1 MHVDQFQCFRTF
13 SQLMS
18 IYIITIVKIS
28 HFNINRY
35 AQPSVFL
42 LLVVLECVFLIPH
55 FQKKS
60 TEVSDEEEPR
70 YIQTAYLLQAT
81 LKTDMLNRN

>member
-1 MHVDQFQCFRTF
+1 MHVNQFQCFRTF

-18 IYIITIVKIS
+18 IYIITFFKIS

-35 AQPSVFL
+35 DQPSVFL
-42 LLVVLECVFLIPH
+42 LLVVLEFVFLILH
-55 FQKKS
+55 FQMGRCS

-70 YIQTAYLLQAT
+70 YIQTAYFFYRQH
-81 LKTDMLNRN
+81 